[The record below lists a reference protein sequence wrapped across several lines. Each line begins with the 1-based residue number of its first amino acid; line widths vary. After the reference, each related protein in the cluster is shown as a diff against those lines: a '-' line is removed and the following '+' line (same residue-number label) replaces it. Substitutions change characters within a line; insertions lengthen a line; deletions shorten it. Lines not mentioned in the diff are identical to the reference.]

1 MIQDDYFNKEDT
13 PTDAGTKVNLIM
25 CAIYLAVGA
34 AIAGSVMCLATL
46 LFT

>member
-13 PTDAGTKVNLIM
+13 P
-25 CAIYLAVGA
+25 LAVGA